1 MLVTIIIITFIL
13 LGERLKKHLFSCIL
27 TSILAQSAMAVD
39 FQEGFSGNLSIGVG
53 ARDIKSNIST
63 LADSDYLGGYDADNS
78 DSSFIPF
85 IGVELY
91 YGNLIDNDRV
101 FIKNYNGR
109 DISGIALGYE
119 KAYLERFSTSF
130 SVISSLREKAYA
142 NPYQT
147 GNREETGVDRYG
159 FKISQLYE
167 SDLGKFTASY
177 LFSKNKY
184 DKDAVEYSSLK
195 REGYYH
201 EFELNYNYSLLNL
214 GLSYDYNDADGK
226 AQSYSRYGLSMGANL
241 AFANDYIFTP
251 NLSLSKYEAVGTDP
265 IFHKKQDG
273 NIVKL
278 NLKVVKNQF
287 LGYNGLYGFAN
298 YGIEKRNSDIGFYD
312 ETYQVVLTGIG
323 YKF

>member
-1 MLVTIIIITFIL
+1 
-13 LGERLKKHLFSCIL
+13 
-27 TSILAQSAMAVD
+27 MA
-39 FQEGFSGNLSIGVG
+39 N
-53 ARDIKSNIST
+53 
-63 LADSDYLGGYDADNS
+63 SDYLSSHNADNS

-91 YGNLIDNDRV
+91 YGNLINNDRI

-119 KAYLERFSTSF
+119 RAYLERFSTSF

-142 NPYQT
+142 NPYAT
-147 GNREETGVDRYG
+147 GNREETDVNRYG

-167 SDLGKFTASY
+167 SDFGKFTTSY

-184 DKDAVEYSSLK
+184 DKDTIAQSSLK

-201 EFELNYNYSLLNL
+201 EFELNYSYSLLNL
-214 GLSYDYNDADGK
+214 GLNYDYNDADGK
-226 AQSYSRYGLSMGANL
+226 AQSYSRYGFSIGTNL

-251 NLSLSKYEAVGTDP
+251 NLNLSKYEAVGTDP

-278 NLKVVKNQF
+278 NLKVIKNQF

-312 ETYQVVLTGIG
+312 ETYQIVLTGIG

>member
-1 MLVTIIIITFIL
+1 M
-13 LGERLKKHLFSCIL
+13 KKHLFSCIL
-27 TSILAQSAMAVD
+27 ASILAQSTMAVD

-53 ARDIKSNIST
+53 ARNIKSNIST

-147 GNREETGVDRYG
+147 GNREETDVDRYG

>member
-1 MLVTIIIITFIL
+1 M
-13 LGERLKKHLFSCIL
+13 KKHLFSCIL
-27 TSILAQSAMAVD
+27 ASILAQSAMAVD

-63 LADSDYLGGYDADNS
+63 LADSDYLGGYNADNS

-147 GNREETGVDRYG
+147 GNREETDVDRYG

-265 IFHKKQDG
+265 IFYKKQDG
-273 NIVKL
+273 N
-278 NLKVVKNQF
+278 
-287 LGYNGLYGFAN
+287 
-298 YGIEKRNSDIGFYD
+298 
-312 ETYQVVLTGIG
+312 
-323 YKF
+323 

>member
-1 MLVTIIIITFIL
+1 
-13 LGERLKKHLFSCIL
+13 
-27 TSILAQSAMAVD
+27 MA
-39 FQEGFSGNLSIGVG
+39 N
-53 ARDIKSNIST
+53 
-63 LADSDYLGGYDADNS
+63 SDYLSSYNADNS

-85 IGVELY
+85 IGAELY
-91 YGNLIDNDRV
+91 YGNLIDNDRI

-119 KAYLERFSTSF
+119 RAYLERFSTSF

-142 NPYQT
+142 NPYAI
-147 GNREETGVDRYG
+147 GNREETDVDRYG

-167 SDLGKFTASY
+167 SDFGKFTTSY

-184 DKDAVEYSSLK
+184 DKDTIAQSSLK

-201 EFELNYNYSLLNL
+201 EIELNYNYSLLNL
-214 GLSYDYNDADGK
+214 GLNYDYNDADGK
-226 AQSYSRYGLSMGANL
+226 AQSYSRYGFSIGTNL
-241 AFANDYIFTP
+241 AFANDYIFAP
-251 NLSLSKYEAVGTDP
+251 NLNLSKYEAVGTDP

-312 ETYQVVLTGIG
+312 ETYQIVLTGIG

>member
-1 MLVTIIIITFIL
+1 M
-13 LGERLKKHLFSCIL
+13 KKHLFSCIL
-27 TSILAQSAMAVD
+27 ASILAQSAMAVD

-91 YGNLIDNDRV
+91 YGNLIYNDRV

>member
-1 MLVTIIIITFIL
+1 M
-13 LGERLKKHLFSCIL
+13 KKYLFSCVLASIL
-27 TSILAQSAMAVD
+27 TQSATAVE

-63 LADSDYLGGYDADNS
+63 LANSDYLSSRNADNS

-85 IGVELY
+85 IGAELY
-91 YGNLIDNDRV
+91 YGNLIDNDRI

-119 KAYLERFSTSF
+119 RAYLERFSTSF

-142 NPYQT
+142 NPYAI
-147 GNREETGVDRYG
+147 GNREETDVDRYG

-167 SDLGKFTASY
+167 SDFGKFTTSY

-184 DKDAVEYSSLK
+184 DKDTIAQSSLK

-214 GLSYDYNDADGK
+214 GLNYNYNDADGK
-226 AQSYSRYGLSMGANL
+226 AQSYSRYGFSIGTNL

-251 NLSLSKYEAVGTDP
+251 NLNLSKYEAVGTDP

-312 ETYQVVLTGIG
+312 ETYQIVLTGIG

>member
-1 MLVTIIIITFIL
+1 M
-13 LGERLKKHLFSCIL
+13 KKHLFSCIL
-27 TSILAQSAMAVD
+27 ASILAQSAMAVD

-63 LADSDYLGGYDADNS
+63 LTNSDYLSSYNADNS

-85 IGVELY
+85 IGIELY

-119 KAYLERFSTSF
+119 KAYLECFSTSF

-142 NPYQT
+142 NPYQI
-147 GNREETGVDRYG
+147 GNREETDVDRYG

-177 LFSKNKY
+177 LFNKNKY
-184 DKDAVEYSSLK
+184 YKDAVEYRSLK

-251 NLSLSKYEAVGTDP
+251 NLSLSKYKAVGTDP

-298 YGIEKRNSDIGFYD
+298 YGIEKRNSDIEFYD